1 MARLIALKFHAASHP
16 ALSFAHGTCIARGK
30 SATLFR
36 YLDGSYVFGG
46 VHGASDAPSAPVR
59 RLPFARA
66 CASVHAKAS
75 FACLGI
81 SLAFRPTQQIGK
93 GARNQRYCADWML
106 FISAISAQDS
116 AWHISPKSLVLA
128 CSLSTAF
135 IAHYNAPRF
144 YEQVR
149 ALMRMRASC
158 EARMLLLCNGEIW
171 VQLHAKTTARFN
183 CTCDCTILF
192 GSICSTRNRRGSR
205 VPCTCRDGV
214 HGVRGC
220 DALFHHGHV
229 CGLLHVRRAVRR
241 V

>member
-1 MARLIALKFHAASHP
+1 M
-16 ALSFAHGTCIARGK
+16 
-30 SATLFR
+30 
-36 YLDGSYVFGG
+36 
-46 VHGASDAPSAPVR
+46 HGASDAPPAPVR

-149 ALMRMRASC
+149 ARMCMRASC
-158 EARMLLLCNGEIW
+158 EARMLLLCYGEFGCSCTPRRRLASTVRVTVRFCSVPSAPRGIDAAR
-171 VQLHAKTTARFN
+171 VCLAHAGMVCTAYAVA
-183 CTCDCTILF
+183 TLF
-192 GSICSTRNRRGSR
+192 FITVMCAGFFTFGAQSDGFDPRQRIEPCRTVASAARASRNKAIVNR
-205 VPCTCRDGV
+205 
-214 HGVRGC
+214 
-220 DALFHHGHV
+220 
-229 CGLLHVRRAVRR
+229 
-241 V
+241 